1 MTWFPAGN
9 TYMRWIFKSL
19 FYCSGVF
26 PGALASGLVRGG
38 DLKPVFFTGFRAF
51 FSLFFW
57 LFVLHLIRLKP
68 FVQFDSGF
76 WLNSH
81 RCNSRLWAKPAF
93 PLFLRFRWSTQ
104 PALSLPVRPFF
115 SPFFPFLSIKVTY
128 PVGFPP
134 AWHEVLLTAASINDW
149 Y

>member
-1 MTWFPAGN
+1 MTWFPAEN
-9 TYMRWIFKSL
+9 TYMRCFFKFL

-26 PGALASGLVRGG
+26 FPEALASGLVRGG
-38 DLKPVFFTGFRAF
+38 DLKPVFFGGFRAF

-57 LFVLHLIRLKP
+57 RFLLHLVRLRP
-68 FVQFDSGF
+68 FVPQFDSGF

-81 RCNSRLWAKPAF
+81 RCNSRLWAKSAF

-115 SPFFPFLSIKVTY
+115 SPFSSFLSIKDTY

-134 AWHEVLLTAASINDW
+134 A
-149 Y
+149 

>member
-1 MTWFPAGN
+1 MTWFPAE
-9 TYMRWIFKSL
+9 TTDMRCFFKSL

-81 RCNSRLWAKPAF
+81 RCNSRLWAKSAF

-115 SPFFPFLSIKVTY
+115 SPFSPFLSIKDTY

-134 AWHEVLLTAASINDW
+134 A
-149 Y
+149 